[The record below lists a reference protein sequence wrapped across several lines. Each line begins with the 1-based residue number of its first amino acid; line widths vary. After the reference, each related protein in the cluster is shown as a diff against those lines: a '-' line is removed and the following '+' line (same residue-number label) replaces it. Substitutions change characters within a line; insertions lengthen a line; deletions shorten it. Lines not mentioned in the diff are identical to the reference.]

1 MFAHYC
7 LGLLALSYLTASSDL
22 SCEELVT
29 HLDDRNLVSGKW
41 IFNVGTSDNK
51 DFLDELK
58 TITSSWIE
66 LSPVPNSDNVTM
78 IWRDKIDGKCT
89 SDNVTSTYQSS
100 STNVQSHYSTPEEI
114 HSETYLKTC
123 PDCLLLIDT
132 MILKM
137 PDMRPLKGRFFALLT
152 KSGTLDDSQLEV
164 FKKQA
169 ACLKF
174 TRDLHFGN
182 GTDLCP
188 EETL

>member
-1 MFAHYC
+1 MFAHYF

-22 SCEELVT
+22 SCEELVSP
-29 HLDDRNLVSGKW
+29 LDDRNLISGKW

-58 TITSSWIE
+58 TIVSSWIE
-66 LSPVPNSDNVTM
+66 LSPVPNSDNFTM
-78 IWRDKIDGKCT
+78 IWRDKIDDKCT
-89 SDNVTSTYQSS
+89 SDNVTSTFPNTSG
-100 STNVQSHYSTPEEI
+100 NVQSHYSTSEEI

-137 PDMRPLKGRFFALLT
+137 PNLRHLKGRFFALLT
-152 KSGTLDDSQLEV
+152 KSGTLDDAQLEV